1 MPIMQ
6 LTTAINAYRNS
17 RVDRPMESDPANST
31 SCHASV
37 PNASLKKAGLQEAPG
52 KSVGLGNRRVLEGF
66 TKIDIE
72 LRGVRGR
79 SAVLWSPGMTPPP
92 ARSHR
97 TRSFHGAISTF
108 LVALLLCFR
117 SPAAHADS
125 RLDSIAAAVEALQF
139 ENVGVASTEDR
150 VIVSYENRVYRD
162 PLEAMGRLVS
172 SAAALLDTGIVLEVR
187 PLSRGIPVLSAAASA
202 GDWLAL
208 LRGTMTADH
217 FRTRLH
223 VGDGSVAPAN
233 VLERATT
240 GSSPWWKV
248 DLAVRPI
255 TEIQLGIADDPF
267 AMAFWVAPEAM
278 LMPFRGALVTAQGIV
293 EIEDEF
299 DPFSRRI
306 RPGRT
311 TLSYGGWLPG
321 SWLGTA
327 SIGYFPGNRYG
338 VAFQTGRYIH
348 GGDVEVRLSGD
359 YSGFLKFS
367 RNDVVL
373 YSGLEAWSG
382 VVSVVHRL
390 SGLDLVTTA
399 SAGRFLYG
407 DLGGSLDVARRF
419 DETEFAFFAIKSDEG
434 SVAGLRFRVALPVR
448 RAAAPRRVRLTT
460 VPDFPFEY
468 REDTDLVGIR
478 VNLYDDLSRLRQRL
492 DPVFLR
498 NNLDRLNDELG
509 GTGVD

>member
-1 MPIMQ
+1 MTPSP
-6 LTTAINAYRNS
+6 S
-17 RVDRPMESDPANST
+17 RSFRTIFV
-31 SCHASV
+31 H
-37 PNASLKKAGLQEAPG
+37 
-52 KSVGLGNRRVLEGF
+52 GLG
-66 TKIDIE
+66 
-72 LRGVRGR
+72 
-79 SAVLWSPGMTPPP
+79 AV
-92 ARSHR
+92 
-97 TRSFHGAISTF
+97 F
-108 LVALLLCFR
+108 LVACLLCIR
-117 SPAAHADS
+117 PYRVQADPL
-125 RLDSIAAAVEALQF
+125 LDTLAAAVEALQF
-139 ENVGVASTEDR
+139 ENLDVASTGDR

-172 SAAALLDTGIVLEVR
+172 TAAALLDSGTVLEVR
-187 PLSRGIPVLSAAASA
+187 PLSRGTPVLSASASA

-208 LRGTMTADH
+208 LQGKLGADE

-223 VGDGSVAPAN
+223 VDGGSASPGDI
-233 VLERATT
+233 LQRATA
-240 GSSPWWKV
+240 GSSSWWKV
-248 DLAVRPI
+248 DLALRPI
-255 TEIQLGIADDPF
+255 TEVQLGVADDPF
-267 AMAFWVAPEAM
+267 AMAFWLAPEATV
-278 LMPFRGALVTAQGIV
+278 MPFRGALLTAQGIV

-299 DPFSRRI
+299 DPFSRKF

-338 VAFQTGRYIH
+338 VAFQAGRYIH
-348 GGDVEVRLSGD
+348 GGDIEVRLSGD

-373 YSGLEAWSG
+373 YSGLEAWTG

-399 SAGRFLYG
+399 SGGRFLYG

-419 DETEFAFFAIKSDEG
+419 DETEFAFFAVKSDEG

-448 RAAAPRRVRLTT
+448 RASAPRRVRLTT

-468 REDTDLVGIR
+468 REDVDLVGIR
-478 VNLYDDLSRLRQRL
+478 VNLYDDLSRFRQRL
-492 DPVFLR
+492 DPVYLR

-509 GTGVD
+509 PEGEDR